1 MNVIFTSRSRAE
13 AKTKPNNITTAV
25 ISRAWERAR
34 RGGAAVQGRRCREEK
49 VGRGAERKKRE
60 R

>member
-1 MNVIFTSRSRAE
+1 MNVIWASASRAE
-13 AKTKPNNITTAV
+13 AKTKQNKITTAV
-25 ISRAWERAR
+25 RGRAWERAR
-34 RGGAAVQGRRCREEK
+34 RGGAAVEGRRCREEK